1 MVEAPETTTVDVL
14 ASEADMKALIGM
26 LSVGLCLITYAQA
39 QPSLQS
45 PRLVRLSREI
55 VTTGPEAVNSFREE
69 VQKQGTPLIEPIP
82 GDQTHVWVTFLW
94 FAKEPVRNVVVF
106 SGLTNYAYTRAVLPD
121 IRCARLDGTDIWFK
135 TFKVRKDA
143 RFAYQLSINDSLIP
157 EEDETDDGAR
167 RASLTSDPLNPH
179 HVDDALSKKSD
190 GAFRESLVELP
201 GAPAQ
206 LWIRHSG
213 NPAGQLMTHQFRS
226 EILKNEREVTVY
238 SPPGY
243 NARGRPYPLLIIFD
257 GDAYTDAI
265 PTPAILDNL
274 IAARKIPPVVAVF
287 VNNVR
292 TNQPYTRTL
301 ELSCNASFTRFL
313 VAELLPWV
321 RRHHHV
327 VKVPATTAVGGAS
340 RGALAATCAALDHP
354 EIFGNVFSQSGFF
367 VYKDK
372 NWFKRVANDVAPDTA
387 SQEERA
393 WDEYGSVISEFVKRP
408 RRAIRFY
415 LEAGVFENTYHPS
428 VLTAN
433 RHLRDV
439 LLARGYSV
447 EYEEFAGHH
456 SPVNLRGS
464 LATALMFV
472 FAKKPGAR

>member
-1 MVEAPETTTVDVL
+1 MKTLIATV
-14 ASEADMKALIGM
+14 S
-26 LSVGLCLITYAQA
+26 LCLSITHTQA
-39 QPSLQS
+39 QPNLQS
-45 PRLVRLSREI
+45 PRLVRLAREI
-55 VTTGPEAVNSFREE
+55 ATVGPETVNTFREE

-82 GDQTHVWVTFLW
+82 EDQTHVWVTFLW

-121 IRCARLDGTDIWFK
+121 IQMERLDRTDVWFK

-143 RFAYQLSINDSLIP
+143 RFAYQLSVNDSLIP
-157 EEDETDDGAR
+157 EEDENDDGDR
-167 RASLTSDPLNPH
+167 RGRLISDPLNPH
-179 HVDDALSKKSD
+179 HVDDALSKTSD
-190 GAFRESLVELP
+190 AAARESLVELP
-201 GAPAQ
+201 AAPAQ
-206 LWIRHSG
+206 HWIRHSG
-213 NPAGQLMTHQFRS
+213 NPAGQLKSHQFRS
-226 EILKNEREVTVY
+226 ESLKNERDVTVY
-238 SPPGY
+238 SPPRY
-243 NARGRPYPLLIIFD
+243 TAKGRPYPLLIIFD
-257 GDAYTDAI
+257 GDVYTDAI
-265 PTPAILDNL
+265 PTPTILDNL

-292 TNQPYTRTL
+292 SNQPYTRTL

-313 VAELLPWV
+313 VAELLPWI
-321 RRHHHV
+321 RRNYHV
-327 VKVPATTAVGGAS
+327 TKTPAATAVGGAS

-372 NWFKRVANDVAPDTA
+372 NWFKRVGKEVAPDNA
-387 SQEERA
+387 SQEEKA
-393 WDEYGSVISEFVKRP
+393 WDEYGSVISEFVERP

-428 VLTAN
+428 VLMAN

-439 LLARGYSV
+439 LLARRYSV
-447 EYEEFAGHH
+447 QYEEFAGHH

-472 FAKKPGAR
+472 FAKRGAR